1 MKKRIVNALLA
12 GFLLVS
18 ATACG
23 KQPATDAAQPVADPT
38 QAYLDTVD
46 VDYAYDLALKLE
58 DIRSNETLGYRTAGS
73 DAELAT
79 GDMLKAEMER
89 IGLQNVTKDAFTL
102 DTQDSLFG
110 LSRRCIPS
118 WVSRAHPS
126 FPSRRIYLFIDS
138 LPSYRVERVFSPR
151 CLSSFLN
158 LKSSENCLIERERG
172 FLPLSL
178 YPRCSIAELHFI
190 VF

>member
-126 FPSRRIYLFIDS
+126 LPSRKIYHFIDS
-138 LPSYRVERVFSPR
+138 LTGVPSGNACQILAHFSKSFRRESKASP
-151 CLSSFLN
+151 SSALA
-158 LKSSENCLIERERG
+158 L
-172 FLPLSL
+172 
-178 YPRCSIAELHFI
+178 AEGLARRTRKA
-190 VF
+190 VS

>member
-1 MKKRIVNALLA
+1 MKKRIVSALLA

-23 KQPATDAAQPVADPT
+23 KQPAADAAQPVADPT

-89 IGLQNVTKDAFTL
+89 IGGENVTNDSFTL

-110 LSRRCIPS
+110 LSRRCILLGFP
-118 WVSRAHPS
+118 AHTLPFRCGES
-126 FPSRRIYLFIDS
+126 TSLSTASSQALENQRLTFAMFLFIRQS
-138 LPSYRVERVFSPR
+138 FRYSGFQ
-151 CLSSFLN
+151 SS
-158 LKSSENCLIERERG
+158 SSKLLIYTSQK
-172 FLPLSL
+172 LSL
-178 YPRCSIAELHFI
+178 IHI
-190 VF
+190 